1 MYGWVRPLLFRLDPE
16 TAHGLGTRAMDLG
29 LLRFKRPV
37 VAPRMLF
44 GHRFDNPVGIAAG
57 FDKNAAHVRGLARLG
72 FGFIEIGS
80 VTAQPSAGN
89 AKPRLFRLPADEAL
103 INRMGLN
110 NAGAEAVAQRLATVE
125 RPVPIFVNV
134 AKSHDSSLSGRA
146 GIDDY
151 VRSVTLLAPHAD
163 VLVLNVSCPNSG
175 DGRTFEHPD
184 ALAPLLEAV
193 MAAKGDVPM
202 LIKLSPDLP
211 EGVLDAAVDLSI
223 EAGAAGFTVA
233 NTTVKRAGL
242 KTPAAR
248 LDAIGKG
255 GLSGAPLFE
264 RTIARVA
271 HVRSRIL
278 RSRTTLPIVAVGG
291 IATGAQAQA
300 ALDAGADLVQIYTGF
315 VYGGPKTVLRM
326 CAGLQA

>member
-1 MYGWVRPLLFRLDPE
+1 MYRWLRPLLFRLDPE

-29 LLRFKRPV
+29 LLRLKRPV
-37 VAPRMLF
+37 VAPRTLW
-44 GHRFDNPVGIAAG
+44 GQRFDNPVGIAAG
-57 FDKNAAHVRGLARLG
+57 FDKNATHVRGLSRLG

-89 AKPRLFRLPADEAL
+89 TRPRLFRLPADEAL

-110 NAGAEAVAQRLATVE
+110 NAGAEAVAHRLADLD
-125 RPVPIFVNV
+125 RPVPLFVNV

-146 GIDDY
+146 AIDDY
-151 VRSVTLLAPHAD
+151 VRSVALLAPHAD

-184 ALAPLLEAV
+184 ALTPLLAAV

-211 EGVLDAAVDLSI
+211 EDVLDAAVDLSV

-242 KTPAAR
+242 KTPAKR

-264 RTIARVA
+264 RTITRVARV
-271 HVRSRIL
+271 

-300 ALDAGADLVQIYTGF
+300 ALDAGANLVQMYTGF
-315 VYGGPKTVLRM
+315 VYGGPRTVLRM
-326 CAGLQA
+326 CAGLRG